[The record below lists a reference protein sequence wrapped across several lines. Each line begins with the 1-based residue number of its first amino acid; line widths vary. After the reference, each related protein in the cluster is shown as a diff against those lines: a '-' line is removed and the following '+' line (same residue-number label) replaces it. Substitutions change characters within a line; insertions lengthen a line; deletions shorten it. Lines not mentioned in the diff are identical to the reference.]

1 MTAVFLLCTIIL
13 FVLQTLSMKLQHAE
27 HLPQKLLANCAF
39 SQAGRLWPWVPAVWL
54 CRTCSP

>member
-27 HLPQKLLANCAF
+27 HLPQKLLVNW
-39 SQAGRLWPWVPAVWL
+39 RPRPWAPAVWL

>member
-27 HLPQKLLANCAF
+27 PNICPRSF
-39 SQAGRLWPWVPAVWL
+39 W
-54 CRTCSP
+54 

>member
-27 HLPQKLLANCAF
+27 HLPQKLLVNCAF
-39 SQAGRLWPWVPAVWL
+39 SLLAAVWL
-54 CRTCSP
+54 CRICSP